1 MRSSGVFRKTE
12 GQGSL
17 FEAKSLLSEPQKKR
31 LEESWAGPFREKVLP
46 LLLEAEERFAVL
58 YGEEGR
64 PNFSVARL
72 LGISLLQEME
82 KLPDQKALDA
92 YSFDRRWQHAL
103 AVSADEAY
111 VTRRTLVDFRRRVV
125 GHPDDLVREV
135 FDRVFEAAAA
145 DLNVSTSKQ
154 RLDSTL
160 VTSAV
165 RARGRIGVARETIRV
180 FVRSLSELD
189 RQRVPAAVRAWA
201 DADPNRWD
209 DDVSPDDRTS
219 TLHELGRWVRALLD
233 AFRERPDVSS
243 GAPYQ
248 HLERLAQE
256 HGHSLGLDE
265 DGPPEEPP
273 PAAEADAQRRAR
285 NRRKAKKRRKN
296 KGKRKASSAPKARFW
311 SPHDPDASFGH
322 KGFGYHVH
330 IAETC
335 GNERTELLTDYDVV
349 TAARSDVGLAL
360 PAFERL
366 SACDRAPETLY
377 ADGGYTT
384 PDQLLQFREH
394 GAELK
399 APIDRGRLAASA
411 LSRAAFEVDQ
421 DQVMRCPAGH
431 EPTRHDLRAGRHGR
445 PPSLHAFFDA
455 DTCRA
460 CPKRGSCPVRGPNN
474 AKSREFRIDMDPALV
489 ARDARWEEQKTE
501 EFRRDYAIR
510 SGVEASV
517 SELKRGHEL
526 GRLRVRGTPR
536 VTLAVGLKVT
546 ACNIKRWL
554 RQPTDAE
561 APPEITASA
570 VASAKN
576 SENEAASRLAMAA

>member
-1 MRSSGVFRKTE
+1 MFRKTE
-12 GQGSL
+12 GQSSL

-82 KLPDQKALDA
+82 KLPDQRALDA

-125 GHPDDLVREV
+125 GHPGDLVREV

-165 RARGRIGVARETIRV
+165 HARGRIGLARETIRV

-189 RQRVPAAVRAWA
+189 RQRVPEAARAWA
-201 DADPNRWD
+201 DKDPSRWD
-209 DDVSPDDRTS
+209 DDVSPPERES
-219 TLHELGRWVRALLD
+219 TLHELGRWVQALLD
-233 AFRERPDVSS
+233 AFSDRPDVSS
-243 GAPYQ
+243 GTPYQ
-248 HLERLAQE
+248 HLQRLAQD
-256 HGHSLGLDE
+256 HGRELGLGE
-265 DGPPEEPP
+265 DQPPEEPP
-273 PAAEADAQRRAR
+273 ASAESDSRRRER

-296 KGKRKASSAPKARFW
+296 KGKRKASPKTSARFW

-330 IAETC
+330 VAETC

-349 TAARSDVGLAL
+349 TAALSDVGRAL

-366 SACDRAPETLY
+366 SGCDRAPDILY
-377 ADGGYTT
+377 ADGGYST
-384 PDQLLQFREH
+384 PDHLLQFRER
-394 GAELK
+394 GAELM
-399 APIDRGRLAASA
+399 APIDRGPLAPSA
-411 LSRAAFEVDQ
+411 LSRMAFDIDADGLVR
-421 DQVMRCPAGH
+421 RCPAGH
-431 EPTRHDLRAGRHGR
+431 EPTRHDLRAGRRGHA
-445 PPSLHAFFDA
+445 PSMHAFFDA
-455 DTCRA
+455 DTCRS
-460 CPKRGSCPVRGPNN
+460 CPKREDCPVRGPNN

-489 ARDARWEEQKTE
+489 ARDARWEEQKTDAFKTE
-501 EFRRDYAIR
+501 YAIR
-510 SGVEASV
+510 CGVEGSM
-517 SELKRGHEL
+517 SELKRAHDL
-526 GRLRVRGTPR
+526 GQLRVRGKPR
-536 VTLAVGLKVT
+536 VTLAVAFKVT

-561 APPEITASA
+561 APPDVSVPTAA
-570 VASAKN
+570 PQVP
-576 SENEAASRLAMAA
+576 ENPGACALPMAA